1 MAFLRQSVARPLFL
15 AVVIAMVSESS
26 FAFGSGGG
34 HEPSFADLTFP
45 WINFVM
51 YAALLTY
58 LLRNP
63 IKKGWSARVGA
74 IKDRIEGASE
84 QLEIAEREL
93 NAAEALVQGVE
104 QEKTRIKTEVSV
116 QASREADLL
125 VEQAKERAERL
136 KQQAAE
142 MLEGEMRSA
151 QSAFKADLVARAV
164 SVAKQK
170 FSSGEYASRE
180 SVYAE
185 TAMAKAKQLVQ

>member
-1 MAFLRQSVARPLFL
+1 MAFFRQSITRPLFL
-15 AVVIAMVSESS
+15 AVVLAVVNSSSLAWGFSEE
-26 FAFGSGGG
+26 
-34 HEPSFADLTFP
+34 HEPSIADLTYS
-45 WINFVM
+45 WINFLM
-51 YAALLTY
+51 YVALLTY
-58 LLRNP
+58 LLRAP

-74 IKDRIEGASE
+74 IKDRIEGASA

-93 NAAEALVQGVE
+93 NAAEALVQGVA
-104 QEKTRIKTEVSV
+104 QEKTRIKTEVST
-116 QASREADLL
+116 QASREADLI
-125 VEQAKERAERL
+125 VEQANERAERL

-164 SVAKQK
+164 SVANQK